1 MSALITQT
9 GQLLQQS
16 ADLLKNPIVVPAL
29 KGVFGLLKGAFS
41 NNKRAQQRLE
51 MVEKLEANEEDIK
64 ALTTNIDD
72 LIFDNEE
79 LKKQLADAIANV
91 EEKKVEAGITT
102 ETTNINVDI
111 TNSGDGNNIIAG
123 INKGGDIIIG
133 K

>member
-16 ADLLKNPIVVPAL
+16 ADLLKNPVVVPAL
-29 KGVFGLLKGAFS
+29 KGVFGLLKGAFG

-51 MVEKLEANEEDIK
+51 MVEKLEANEDDIK

-72 LIFDNEE
+72 LVFDNEG
-79 LKKQLADAIANV
+79 LRKQLSEAITKV
-91 EEKKVEAGITT
+91 EEKKVEAGITND
-102 ETTNINVDI
+102 TTTITTTI
-111 TNSGDGNNIIAG
+111 TNSGDSTIIAG
-123 INKGGDIIIG
+123 IKKAGDINIT

>member
-16 ADLLKNPIVVPAL
+16 ADLLKNPVVVPAL
-29 KGVFGLLKGAFS
+29 KGVFGLLKGAFG

-51 MVEKLEANEEDIK
+51 MVEKLEANEDDIK

-72 LIFDNEE
+72 LVFDNEE
-79 LKKQLADAIANV
+79 LRKQLSEAITKV
-91 EEKKVEAGITT
+91 EEKKVEAGITND
-102 ETTNINVDI
+102 TTTITTTI
-111 TNSGDGNNIIAG
+111 TNSGDSTIIAG
-123 INKGGDIIIG
+123 IKKAGDINIT